1 MHEAQK
7 HSKNIIHQYI
17 IFILNL
23 LFSYVFILQWPLCVT
38 EFHESSWEFWV
49 CRWVS
54 YPLSQAEALRLLKQ
68 AEIQEINAKD
78 GRTYVRQSWIPRLVK
93 HLRCCTVIK
102 IKHIIWLQVLA
113 LAPLC
118 PWQDVD
124 GLSLLDH
131 AAIAGMR
138 MLCTA
143 LLWHAD
149 FEHFEST
156 GVAWRQLSPW
166 GP

>member
-1 MHEAQK
+1 MK
-7 HSKNIIHQYI
+7 HKNIPKTYKNI

-102 IKHIIWLQVLA
+102 IKHVAASAGSCPIV
-113 LAPLC
+113 PLTGC
-118 PWQDVD
+118 GWSVSSRPCC
-124 GLSLLDH
+124 H
-131 AAIAGMR
+131 
-138 MLCTA
+138 C
-143 LLWHAD
+143 WHA
-149 FEHFEST
+149 HVMH
-156 GVAWRQLSPW
+156 GPAVACGLRTFWVHWRGLTAAQPLRTLNLFK
-166 GP
+166 